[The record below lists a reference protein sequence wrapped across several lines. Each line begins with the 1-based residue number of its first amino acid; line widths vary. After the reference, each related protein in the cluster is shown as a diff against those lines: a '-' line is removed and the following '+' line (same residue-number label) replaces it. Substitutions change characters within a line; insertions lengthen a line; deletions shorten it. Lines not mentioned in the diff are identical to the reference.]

1 MCHNLNNSFI
11 FKDSIDIPDDFNSQN
26 SYDYIVEKEIDYF
39 NYSEKFTNEFTGAE
53 LNLNYNESPIMEK
66 EPEKV
71 KNNLFIDIDNDNENE
86 NENSDDKKN
95 LGRKRAGDKSKGKHT
110 KFSDDNTRRRIKST
124 VINDLSDFINF
135 KIEDLYGKDIGEGMV
150 RKRLMKLGQNQISN
164 ASVKFNQEF
173 MYKTLK
179 NIFSEN
185 VTSRITNYSPERNRE
200 VVEELINDPN
210 EKRSSYFKGLF
221 NITFLECL
229 KYFRG
234 DDIYIEYLQGFNRFS
249 ADEFQKKKGKII
261 PNILLHI
268 LKIMKLFYLIKSRE
282 KLEIKK
288 INKKMEFYDKLT
300 YFNYF

>member
-26 SYDYIVEKEIDYF
+26 SSDYIVEKEIDYF

-71 KNNLFIDIDNDNENE
+71 KNNLFIDNENENENE

-210 EKRSSYFKGLF
+210 EKRSSYFQGLF

-249 ADEFQKKKGKII
+249 ADEFQKKEGKDYTKHFIAYLK
-261 PNILLHI
+261 NYETILL
-268 LKIMKLFYLIKSRE
+268 
-282 KLEIKK
+282 
-288 INKKMEFYDKLT
+288 NKKPRKPG
-300 YFNYF
+300 N